1 VFAQLNRRQSG
12 RTGRLFLVRNDGTVI
27 EAPGITPAMNIRS
40 EEYAA
45 IRDALGTLRGREAGY
60 IYTTLSNRESY
71 LIAFADTGLKDAYSN
86 LPWIVLA
93 SQETKEITGPVR
105 SMVAFALMAMILAL
119 LLLTLLAVYV
129 FLHQKQELEDIEVR
143 NEERRSVVV

>member
-1 VFAQLNRRQSG
+1 
-12 RTGRLFLVRNDGTVI
+12 
-27 EAPGITPAMNIRS
+27 M
-40 EEYAA
+40 
-45 IRDALGTLRGREAGY
+45 
-60 IYTTLSNRESY
+60 
-71 LIAFADTGLKDAYSN
+71 
-86 LPWIVLA
+86 LA